1 MEITA
6 RTGPY
11 KTRMRNR
18 KIRHEALIYS
28 SNQSSKYSFMNHPT
42 GTIKN
47 SEIVTPHG
55 STLFWAAD
63 DWRLHKD
70 TSLTFR
76 TVVVVPFPWFL
87 RLAHWNGIFQH
98 WVIPVINRTN
108 SSCCKTIYNFTI
120 CHVFRM
126 RRRAVYHCIKKEWS
140 NYKTH
145 TSPWIRMRGGEKK
158 KQANKTVTETELR

>member
-98 WVIPVINRTN
+98 CVIPVVKRTN
-108 SSCCKTIYNFTI
+108 SSWRKTIYSFTI
-120 CHVFRM
+120 SHIQQQQQQHSLFYMFLQNIQVL
-126 RRRAVYHCIKKEWS
+126 YSS
-140 NYKTH
+140 NRNLNMESRH
-145 TSPWIRMRGGEKK
+145 LSSFVGDIIVLVNW
-158 KQANKTVTETELR
+158 